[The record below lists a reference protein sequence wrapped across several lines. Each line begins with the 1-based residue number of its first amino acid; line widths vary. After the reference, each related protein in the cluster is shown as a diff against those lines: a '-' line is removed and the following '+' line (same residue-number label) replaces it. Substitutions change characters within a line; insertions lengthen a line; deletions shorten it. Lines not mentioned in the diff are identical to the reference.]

1 MVICMEEKR
10 REEHI
15 EGQKEDNKRMLKEKQ
30 AEKLAEFIHCGQKR
44 RNGEDFVEHPRRV
57 ANAIKKL
64 GYGGDVVCAS
74 WLHDVEDFQFL
85 GEMFR
90 IIDNIFGYKTFG
102 LVLLLTHVPKDTPYN
117 DYIYKIAEISN
128 EAMAIKWQDMV
139 DNTND
144 NIPKRQW
151 EKYRGACLFL
161 QSKEVEVP
169 EILMKR
175 LRII

>member
-1 MVICMEEKR
+1 MVIYGRKTEEQIK
-10 REEHI
+10 
-15 EGQKEDNKRMLKEKQ
+15 GQKEDKKRMLKEKQ

-57 ANAIKKL
+57 ANAIKEL
-64 GYGGDVVCAS
+64 GYGVDAVCAS

-90 IIDNIFGYKTFG
+90 IIDNVFGYRTFG
-102 LVLLLTHVPKDTPYN
+102 MVLLLTHVPKDTPYN
-117 DYIYKIAEISN
+117 DYIYNIAEISKD
-128 EAMAIKWQDMV
+128 AMAIKWQDMV

-151 EKYRGACLFL
+151 DKYRSACLFL
-161 QSKEVEVP
+161 QSKDVEVP
-169 EILMKR
+169 DLLMKR
-175 LRII
+175 LKII